1 MWQWRG
7 GSRSQRLTAEGA
19 SQRFAGF
26 HQGHGGPRGPP
37 RRCLAEDDKSE
48 ETFETHPNRTCTTVP
63 GGAEHLALAMEAIGD
78 QVVIGDTEAG
88 AQHEPGRGE
97 PFQGSLIA

>member
-1 MWQWRG
+1 MAVARRFTFPASH
-7 GSRSQRLTAEGA
+7 SRRSLTAVRRLPPGP
-19 SQRFAGF
+19 R
-26 HQGHGGPRGPP
+26 GPRGPP

-63 GGAEHLALAMEAIGD
+63 GGTEHLALAMEAIGD
-78 QVVIGDTEAG
+78 QVVIGDTGAG

>member
-1 MWQWRG
+1 
-7 GSRSQRLTAEGA
+7 
-19 SQRFAGF
+19 
-26 HQGHGGPRGPP
+26 
-37 RRCLAEDDKSE
+37 
-48 ETFETHPNRTCTTVP
+48 
-63 GGAEHLALAMEAIGD
+63 MEAIGD